1 MKALRAIWSATD
13 FPALEISRYAGEV
26 MCREAR
32 QGVFALGMLT
42 MLLMSGF
49 AALYHALGMTSGY
62 QYTFIV
68 LAGLAL
74 HVALSARRL
83 HDLKA
88 LYLLAM
94 VLLALSGL
102 ACTLLA
108 HRDGAFTATLFSTI
122 VLLFMVVPVVP
133 WGLREALA
141 AVAVMY
147 AIFTGSSVSV
157 GGRFPPET
165 LWTLQFLM
173 LSAAMISLALVAC
186 AIVIRKGHLEARF
199 KLSAANER
207 LAQASLQD
215 ALTGAWNR
223 RFLEQHFDEIAARF
237 QAEGQGCV
245 LAIVDVDRFKQLNDS
260 RGHAF
265 GDRVLRDV
273 VEAMR
278 RELDDDEYVVRVGG
292 DEFIVVLRDDAARA
306 RLDRMCG
313 ALGEASLSIGAARVR
328 AGERAPALG
337 VLCERADKALY
348 EAKARGRGRVCDARD
363 EARAA

>member
-1 MKALRAIWSATD
+1 
-13 FPALEISRYAGEV
+13 V

-32 QGVFALGMLT
+32 HGVFALGMLT

-62 QYTFIV
+62 QYTFMV
-68 LAGLAL
+68 LAALAL

-83 HDLKA
+83 QDLKA

-102 ACTLLA
+102 ACALLA
-108 HRDGAFTATLFSTI
+108 HRDGAFTATLLSTI

-141 AVAVMY
+141 AVGVMY

-157 GGRFPPET
+157 GGRFSSET

-173 LSAAMISLALVAC
+173 LSAAVIALALVAY
-186 AIVIRKGHLEARF
+186 AIVVRKGHLEARF

-223 RFLEQHFDEIAARF
+223 RFLEQHFDEIVARYR
-237 QAEGQGCV
+237 AEGYGCV
-245 LAIVDVDRFKQLNDS
+245 LALIDVDRFKQLNDS

-273 VEAMR
+273 VLAMR
-278 RELDDDEYVVRVGG
+278 NELDDDEYAVRVGG
-292 DEFIVVLRDDAARA
+292 DEFILLLRDDAARP

-313 ALGEASLSIGAARVR
+313 AVSDASLSIGAARV
-328 AGERAPALG
+328 APDERAPVLG
-337 VLCERADKALY
+337 ELCERADKSLY
-348 EAKARGRGRVCDARD
+348 EAKAHGRGRVCDARD
-363 EARAA
+363 HARVA

>member
-1 MKALRAIWSATD
+1 MKALRALWSATD
-13 FPALEISRYAGEV
+13 FPAREVSRYAVEV
-26 MCREAR
+26 MCGEAR
-32 QGVFALGMLT
+32 QGVFALGVLT

-62 QYTFIV
+62 QYTFMV
-68 LAGLAL
+68 LAALAL
-74 HVALSARRL
+74 HVAFSARRL

-157 GGRFPPET
+157 AGRFPPET

-173 LSAAMISLALVAC
+173 VSAGAIALALVAY
-186 AIVIRKGHLEARF
+186 AIVIRKGHLETQF

-223 RFLEQHFDEIAARF
+223 RFLDQHFDEIAARYRV
-237 QAEGQGCV
+237 EGHGCV
-245 LAIVDVDRFKQLNDS
+245 LTIVDVDRFKQLNDS

-265 GDRVLRDV
+265 GDRVLCDV
-273 VEAMR
+273 VQAIR
-278 RELDDDEYVVRVGG
+278 AELDDDEYVVRVGG
-292 DEFIVVLRDDAARA
+292 DEFIIVLRDDAARA
-306 RLDRMCG
+306 RLERMCRAVG
-313 ALGEASLSIGAARVR
+313 DTSLSIGSARIR
-328 AGERAPALG
+328 LADPAPVLG
-337 VLCERADKALY
+337 QLYECADKSLY
-348 EAKARGRGRVCDARD
+348 QAKADGRGRVCDAVA